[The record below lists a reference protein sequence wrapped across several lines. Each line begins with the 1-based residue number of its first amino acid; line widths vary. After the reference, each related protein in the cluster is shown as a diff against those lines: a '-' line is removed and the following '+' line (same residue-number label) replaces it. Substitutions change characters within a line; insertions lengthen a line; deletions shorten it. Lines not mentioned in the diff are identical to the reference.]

1 VTIISTFSIDEHP
14 VLIGDLMVSGFNDE
28 KNYKPFNTPASEDV
42 NNLVPKILWRMVKGL
57 KSKVLLINN
66 RLAVGWAGS
75 EIAARTV
82 LTELSGSIDENNFS
96 IKDVYDF
103 IDSIDDLGKQEL
115 SLTGVVLESTPD
127 GVAICRFSWD
137 YDKKW
142 GLPQYSSDV
151 FSTIYG
157 SGSGF
162 EDFVDTLKS
171 IKNKPIQNREIN
183 VAEQAITLSLS
194 VLGHMQGQ
202 QMRKSSGLS
211 EMYGGGYELVT
222 ILNGELKKIDD
233 ITYHFWEASSS
244 AKDEVT
250 LRFHNTLKYKYID
263 DFLVIRKVQL
273 HGVSDK
279 AELKDEV
286 FILPPY
292 LRKMDASEKEQLK
305 KTIVPPSLNSKF
317 SIFYVHIPNKNGPD
331 NVVSLVHYSVKNSPV
346 TYVFEKNDVSI
357 SLSSELLQRIQSSI
371 NKFNST

>member
-1 VTIISTFSIDEHP
+1 MTIISTFSIDDHP
-14 VLIGDLMVSGFNDE
+14 VLIGDLMVSGFTDE

-115 SLTGVVLESTPD
+115 SLIGVVLESTPD
-127 GVAICRFSWD
+127 GIAICRFSWD

-162 EDFVDTLKS
+162 EDFVDILKS
-171 IKNKPIQNREIN
+171 IKNKPIPNREIN

-202 QMRKSSGLS
+202 QMRKSLGLS

-279 AELKDEV
+279 AELTDEV

-305 KTIVPPSLNSKF
+305 KNNSSTKSEF
-317 SIFYVHIPNKNGPD
+317 EVLHF
-331 NVVSLVHYSVKNSPV
+331 LRAYSK
-346 TYVFEKNDVSI
+346 
-357 SLSSELLQRIQSSI
+357 
-371 NKFNST
+371 